1 MLTQQV
7 GLGQL
12 LAATSLQ
19 NTHNRS
25 IGERFSQTRSRMRY
39 FDEIRLGEVLTLG
52 PRQITVE
59 DSLRFCNEF
68 DRLPFHL
75 DRAHAKQSI
84 YGQLIASGLHTLSLT
99 ASIVVD
105 GFLVH
110 TSMTG
115 ASGMES
121 VRWHRPVTL
130 PNQLS
135 VRVTVV
141 EKSPPKVG
149 KSYGVLKCKLETL
162 GQDDNLVMSATV
174 DYLLGSKA

>member
-1 MLTQQV
+1 MK
-7 GLGQL
+7 
-12 LAATSLQ
+12 TSL
-19 NTHNRS
+19 
-25 IGERFSQTRSRMRY
+25 RY
-39 FDEIRLGEVLTLG
+39 FDDIQPGESIMLG
-52 PRQITVE
+52 PRQLTE
-59 DSLRFCNEF
+59 QDSLRFCKEF
-68 DRLPFHL
+68 DRLPVHL
-75 DRAHAKQSI
+75 DPAQAKHSI

-135 VRVTVV
+135 VRVTVL
-141 EKSPPKVG
+141 ETKPSIPG
-149 KSYGVLKCKLETL
+149 KRYGVVKCMLETL
-162 GQDDNLVMSATV
+162 GQDGDLVMSATV
-174 DYLLGSKA
+174 NYLLEIRV

>member
-1 MLTQQV
+1 
-7 GLGQL
+7 
-12 LAATSLQ
+12 
-19 NTHNRS
+19 
-25 IGERFSQTRSRMRY
+25 MRY
-39 FDEIRLGEVLTLG
+39 FEEIQLGEIQTLG
-52 PRQITVE
+52 PRQITLE

-68 DRLPFHL
+68 DRLPVHL
-75 DRAHAKQSI
+75 DQTHAAQSM

-135 VRVTVV
+135 VRVTVI
-141 EKSPPKVG
+141 EKSPPKAG
-149 KSYGVLKCKLETL
+149 KDYGVLRCKLETL
-162 GQDDNLVMSATV
+162 GEDGALVMSATV
-174 DYLLGSKA
+174 DYLLRVKL

>member
-1 MLTQQV
+1 MK
-7 GLGQL
+7 
-12 LAATSLQ
+12 TSL
-19 NTHNRS
+19 
-25 IGERFSQTRSRMRY
+25 RY
-39 FDEIRLGEVLTLG
+39 FDDIQPGESIMLG
-52 PRQITVE
+52 PRQLTE
-59 DSLRFCNEF
+59 QDSLRFCKEF
-68 DRLPFHL
+68 DRLPVHL
-75 DRAHAKQSI
+75 DPAQAKHSI

-135 VRVTVV
+135 VRVTVL
-141 EKSPPKVG
+141 ETKPPIPDKR
-149 KSYGVLKCKLETL
+149 YGVVKCKLETS
-162 GQDDNLVMSATV
+162 GQDGGLVMSATV
-174 DYLLGSKA
+174 DYLLEVKA

>member
-1 MLTQQV
+1 MK
-7 GLGQL
+7 
-12 LAATSLQ
+12 TSLK
-19 NTHNRS
+19 
-25 IGERFSQTRSRMRY
+25 Y
-39 FDEIRLGEVLTLG
+39 FDDIQPGGVITLG
-52 PRQITVE
+52 PRPLTEE

-75 DRAHAKQSI
+75 DPAQAKNSI

-130 PNQLS
+130 PNQLC
-135 VRVTVV
+135 VRVTVL
-141 EKSPPKVG
+141 ETKPPIPG
-149 KSYGVLKCKLETL
+149 KRYGVVKCMLETL
-162 GQDDNLVMSATV
+162 GQDGDLVMSATV
-174 DYLLGSKA
+174 DYLLEIRV

>member
-1 MLTQQV
+1 MK
-7 GLGQL
+7 
-12 LAATSLQ
+12 TSLK
-19 NTHNRS
+19 
-25 IGERFSQTRSRMRY
+25 Y
-39 FDEIRLGEVLTLG
+39 FQDIQPGEVITLG
-52 PRQITVE
+52 PRPLTEE

-75 DRAHAKQSI
+75 DPAQAKNSI

-135 VRVTVV
+135 VRVTVL
-141 EKSPPKVG
+141 ETKPPIPG
-149 KSYGVLKCKLETL
+149 KRYGVVKCMLETL
-162 GQDDNLVMSATV
+162 GQDGDLVMSATV
-174 DYLLGSKA
+174 DYLLKIRV

>member
-1 MLTQQV
+1 
-7 GLGQL
+7 
-12 LAATSLQ
+12 
-19 NTHNRS
+19 
-25 IGERFSQTRSRMRY
+25 MRY
-39 FDEIRLGEVLTLG
+39 FEEIRLGEVQTLG
-52 PRQITVE
+52 PRQITLE

-68 DRLPFHL
+68 DRLPVHL
-75 DRAHAKQSI
+75 DQEHATQSM

-115 ASGMES
+115 ASGMEN

-141 EKSPPKVG
+141 KKSPPKAG
-149 KSYGVLKCKLETL
+149 KGYGVLRCKLETF
-162 GQDDNLVMSATV
+162 GQDGSLVMSATV
-174 DYLLGSKA
+174 DYLLGANS